1 MAPEQ
6 SVAVA
11 RAVEAWVAEGV
22 WAAEVAAAAAE
33 EEAQVAAGELAGY
46 VVVKMEALMAAAVQV
61 AAVTAEVEKEAEAMV
76 EVEQMVVNASP
87 SLSRVPA

>member
-1 MAPEQ
+1 M
-6 SVAVA
+6 
-11 RAVEAWVAEGV
+11 
-22 WAAEVAAAAAE
+22 
-33 EEAQVAAGELAGY
+33 AAGELAGY